1 MEYYDVICVGG
12 GGAGIMAAVAAAEAG
27 ARVAVI
33 SKEPVGYGNTR
44 MAVGLTACAG
54 LPGDTREAFVE
65 DILSA
70 GGYLNDRVLVE
81 TLVDDSPAAMAKLEG
96 FGHTFIRDGE
106 GRLSPGVIHRAGYH
120 SRARTLQSSGAGVG
134 LAQSLR
140 ALMEKY
146 GIGLFED
153 TFVLGLL
160 KEEDT
165 VRGVHLLALAK
176 GEEQVLA
183 CGAVVLATGGAGW
196 LFYPQTSNARTS
208 TGDGYALA
216 FNAGAELIDM
226 EQIQALPFAVTHPEA
241 YRGIFCGEPAVAGP
255 AGKIINGRGEVVL
268 NGGINRLDRAS
279 VVCRMSADITSGA
292 VAPHGGLILDLRPN
306 LALENGRQ
314 MRDNLRSTGI
324 FNVVLPAYGRK
335 AFNWEEPWEV
345 MPTIHFFMGGVR
357 ADKDGRTGIP
367 GLYAAG
373 EAQGGVH
380 GANRLG
386 SVALTEIFVFG
397 LRAGCA
403 AAGYAK
409 NIAGA
414 PRLKVLPGAA
424 ELFGRRGS
432 VRPVTLVRQLQKLL
446 WKSAGLVRNKSLLQ
460 EALRG
465 IGEIEDK
472 AQSVSI
478 SPERVYNTEIADY
491 LELQFMLVTARLV
504 LQAALLREESRGAHL
519 RSDFP
524 ENGGEAWR
532 KNIVLWRAENG
543 DISYRLDVSRA

>member
-1 MEYYDVICVGG
+1 
-12 GGAGIMAAVAAAEAG
+12 MAAVAAAEAG
-27 ARVAVI
+27 ARVAVL

-81 TLVDDSPAAMAKLEG
+81 TLVDDSPAALAKLES
-96 FGHTFIRDGE
+96 FGHTFIRDGA
-106 GRLSPGVIHRAGYH
+106 GKLSPGVIHRAGYH

-134 LAQSLR
+134 LAQALR
-140 ALMEKY
+140 AAMEKY
-146 GIGLFED
+146 GISLFED

-165 VRGVHLLALAK
+165 VRGVHLFDLAR
-176 GEEQVLA
+176 GEELVLA
-183 CGAVVLATGGAGW
+183 CGAAVLATGGAGW

-255 AGKIINGRGEVVL
+255 AGKIINGRGEAVL
-268 NGGINRLDRAS
+268 NGGINRMDRAS
-279 VVCRMSADITSGA
+279 VVCRMSAEIANGA
-292 VAPHGGLILDLRPN
+292 VAAHGGLILDLRSN
-306 LALENGRQ
+306 LALEDGRQ
-314 MRDNLRSTGI
+314 MRDNIRNTGI

-357 ADKDGRTGIP
+357 ADKDGRTCLP
-367 GLYAAG
+367 GLYVAG
-373 EAQGGVH
+373 EVQGGVH

-386 SVALTEIFVFG
+386 SVALTEILVFG

-403 AAGYAK
+403 AAAYAK
-409 NIAGA
+409 NMPGA
-414 PRLKVLPGAA
+414 PRLRMFPVTA
-424 ELFGRRGS
+424 ELFGRPGP
-432 VRPVTLVRQLQKLL
+432 VRPVTLVRQLQNLL

-460 EALRG
+460 EALCG
-465 IGEIEDK
+465 LGDITDK
-472 AQSVSI
+472 ARSASF
-478 SPERVYNTEIADY
+478 SPERVYNTEILDY
-491 LELQFMLVTARLV
+491 LELQNMLVTARLV
-504 LQAALLREESRGAHL
+504 LQAALLREESRGAHF

-524 ENGGEAWR
+524 ESGGEAWR
-532 KNIVLWRAENG
+532 KNIVLRRAENG
-543 DISYRLDVSRA
+543 DIGYRLEVSRA